1 MVHCEVPLTIED
13 LLYSPGAAVYDETA
27 ANIDTYFIAEAIR
40 TAYPE
45 SVKSIFAKSNITYPA
60 MPAVELL
67 EPRKTDS
74 KTLGPILFNEG
85 TLDGSYE
92 VIESIYKHQ
101 FQLDDTEFDDRLFL
115 AFGDQ
120 KTSSLIRSMQAE
132 QVDASAAYDRKDWL
146 VGVAALFHLR
156 MNFLWLMQRTHY
168 GTMEQQDASTLYH
181 NINFWG
187 RKNIPAD
194 RAAFQVLEEL
204 VLHSFDARVV
214 GLLYTRLEQDGIDTS
229 EQDNVDQAIQDMNAQ
244 GFMDLVEDV
253 RKISLRTTSLAT
265 IQGEVRQQ
273 HR

>member
-1 MVHCEVPLTIED
+1 MYDNFDYREGVKHQLISNHAEMRSVTTGKVFRGADIPLGGLKKSMLHREVPLTIED
-13 LLYSPGAAVYDETA
+13 LLYSPGAAVCDETA

-67 EPRKTDS
+67 DPRKTDS

-101 FQLDDTEFDDRLFL
+101 FQLDDTEFNDRLFL

-146 VGVAALFHLR
+146 IGVAALFHLR
-156 MNFLWLMQRTHY
+156 MNFLWLMERTHY

-181 NINFWG
+181 NINF
-187 RKNIPAD
+187 
-194 RAAFQVLEEL
+194 
-204 VLHSFDARVV
+204 
-214 GLLYTRLEQDGIDTS
+214 
-229 EQDNVDQAIQDMNAQ
+229 
-244 GFMDLVEDV
+244 
-253 RKISLRTTSLAT
+253 
-265 IQGEVRQQ
+265 
-273 HR
+273 